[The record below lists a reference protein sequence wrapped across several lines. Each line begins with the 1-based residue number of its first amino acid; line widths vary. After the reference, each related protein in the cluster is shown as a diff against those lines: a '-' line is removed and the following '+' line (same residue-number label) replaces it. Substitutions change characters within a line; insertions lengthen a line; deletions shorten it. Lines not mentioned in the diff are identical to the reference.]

1 MDYDYT
7 HPENFYKDLIYLP
20 EGKTT
25 EESREKEKLLKT
37 SRVPP
42 DTNIELCWSCGWN
55 TYHQETSSYGSRI
68 RVFHTRGNMGLWTL
82 GSQLM
87 ILDQP
92 NNSLIGND
100 YITQE
105 FIRNQPGLKQNIPLV
120 EKMQSLSAPTDQI
133 HFTLMSRAQGER
145 LDLVWVSHIC
155 PASPPISR
163 SFRGGVLRLCL
174 ESCLG
179 SSAPSQLLGY
189 LVNLHT
195 NLPCSPLF
203 PKNKSQTTKTSWLVA
218 LKNYD
223 SLHQQSPRRLMAAH
237 LTIL

>member
-25 EESREKEKLLKT
+25 EEAREKVKNI
-37 SRVPP
+37 SRAPP
-42 DTNIELCWSCGWN
+42 DTNTELCWSCGWN

-68 RVFHTRGNMGLWTL
+68 RIFHTRGNMGLWTL

-105 FIRNQPGLKQNIPLV
+105 FIRNRPGLKQNIPLV
-120 EKMQSLSAPTDQI
+120 EKMQRLSAPTDQI
-133 HFTLMSRAQGER
+133 HFTLMSRAQGVG

-163 SFRGGVLRLCL
+163 SFGGGVLRPCL

-179 SSAPSQLLGY
+179 SSAPSQPLEY
-189 LVNLHT
+189 LVNFHT
-195 NLPCSPLF
+195 DLPVAHSF
-203 PKNKSQTTKTSWLVA
+203 SRTKVKLQRSA
-218 LKNYD
+218 G
-223 SLHQQSPRRLMAAH
+223 
-237 LTIL
+237 